1 MLERVVILDGGLA
14 TQLEAAGH
22 DLSTD
27 LWSARLLRDEPGAIL
42 AAHRTFVDAGAEV
55 VTTASYQ
62 ASFEGFAAAG
72 IEAGEAARLMRRS
85 VELARAASDADG
97 PRWVA
102 ASIGPY
108 GAVLADGQEY
118 TGEYVAADWS
128 GRSSGGLTVAE
139 LREFH
144 VRRMSV
150 LAEAGPDVFA
160 VETIP
165 ALAEVEAILSALDEV
180 GLPAWVSLT
189 TVVDADGRPRTRRG
203 ECAVRAFAMAADCEA
218 VIAVGANCMAPVG
231 AYVIV
236 EAGQAVDMPVV
247 LYPNSAEAWDG
258 AARRWTGSSQHAWD
272 TQQWVAGGTRL
283 LGGCCRIGPADIA
296 RLVNLHTRLD

>member
-139 LREFH
+139 L
-144 VRRMSV
+144 
-150 LAEAGPDVFA
+150 
-160 VETIP
+160 T
-165 ALAEVEAILSALDEV
+165 
-180 GLPAWVSLT
+180 
-189 TVVDADGRPRTRRG
+189 
-203 ECAVRAFAMAADCEA
+203 
-218 VIAVGANCMAPVG
+218 
-231 AYVIV
+231 
-236 EAGQAVDMPVV
+236 
-247 LYPNSAEAWDG
+247 
-258 AARRWTGSSQHAWD
+258 
-272 TQQWVAGGTRL
+272 
-283 LGGCCRIGPADIA
+283 
-296 RLVNLHTRLD
+296 